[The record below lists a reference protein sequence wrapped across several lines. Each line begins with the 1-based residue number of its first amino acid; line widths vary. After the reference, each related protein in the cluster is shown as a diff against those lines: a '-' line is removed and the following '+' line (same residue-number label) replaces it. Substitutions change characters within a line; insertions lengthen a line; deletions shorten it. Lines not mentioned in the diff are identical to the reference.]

1 MILIY
6 ILDNMYTLYII
17 IYKVY
22 IEINKENIEYVD
34 IMLFLKALFFWH

>member
-1 MILIY
+1 
-6 ILDNMYTLYII
+6 MYTLYII